1 MGTIAARDCLR
12 VLQLTEQVAAA
23 ETLAVTQAI
32 ELRRRGSGPHGGAP
46 AGELADEPTR
56 FLASVLETFTFLEE
70 DRPLE
75 PELRRV
81 VTMIQQRHWPLY
93 T

>member
-1 MGTIAARDCLR
+1 
-12 VLQLTEQVAAA
+12 
-23 ETLAVTQAI
+23 
-32 ELRRRGSGPHGGAP
+32 LRRRRSGRHWFALT
-46 AGELADEPTR
+46 GELADEPAR
-56 FLASVLETFTFLEE
+56 FLASVLETFTFLED

-75 PELRRV
+75 PDLRRV